1 MVNEALNSV
10 VDALTKAGIAAT
22 VDPPR
27 LNPPAVWVTAR
38 RLGRSVLGACGGY
51 AVVVDLYLIARDTG
65 IPRALETLDGL
76 LTHTIEVMDEHQW
89 DMDSS
94 ALDETVTLPSGG
106 GPLPAY
112 RLTYLID

>member
-1 MVNEALNSV
+1 M
-10 VDALTKAGIAAT
+10 
-22 VDPPR
+22 
-27 LNPPAVWVTAR
+27 TAR

-65 IPRALETLDGL
+65 IPRALEALDKL
-76 LTHTIEVMDEHQW
+76 LTWTIDVMDTHQW
-89 DMDSS
+89 EMDSS
-94 ALDETVTLPSGG
+94 ALDETVTLPQGG